1 MKIAVVGA
9 GAVGGW
15 YGGLLA
21 LQGHEVYFV
30 TRRDYEIINW
40 NGLCMRDAKGDK
52 IVKIHKAYP
61 DCASIGVC
69 DLIIVAAKSTANHT
83 LPDFI
88 KPLIGL
94 NSILLTL
101 QNGMGNCETFA
112 SVISPDR
119 IVAGLCFVC
128 INRLSPGLVE
138 NTHSGYVRMAAAYG
152 APKES
157 VKLCVKLFSDAGIDC
172 QSEQSLDAVLWKKL
186 CWNIPFNGLAI
197 AAGGITT
204 DKIMINDA
212 LRERA
217 HGLMKEVQAAAA
229 ACGVPFK
236 DEHIERQ
243 LKVTAGMG
251 AYRPSSL
258 IDYLEGREVE
268 VTGLWGEPLR
278 RGQAA
283 GVSMPQLLQLKTE
296 IELKLKARE
305 QVI

>member
-1 MKIAVVGA
+1 MKIAIVGA

-21 LQGHEVYFV
+21 QKGHEVYFV
-30 TRRDYEIINW
+30 TRRDYEIINQK
-40 NGLCMRDAKGDK
+40 GLCMRDAKGDK
-52 IVKIHKAYP
+52 MVKIQKAYP
-61 DCASIGVC
+61 DCTHIGVC
-69 DLIIVAAKSTANHT
+69 DLIIIAAKSTANST

-88 KPLIGL
+88 KPLIGPRT
-94 NSILLTL
+94 ILLTL

-112 SVISPDR
+112 SIIPIER

-128 INRLSPGLVE
+128 INRLSPGVVE
-138 NTHSGYVRMAAAYG
+138 NTHSGYVRMASAVGVPSEA
-152 APKES
+152 
-157 VKLCVKLFSDAGIDC
+157 VKQCVELFFDTGIDC
-172 QSEQSLDAVLWKKL
+172 QSEQSLDSVLWKKL

-204 DKIMINDA
+204 DKIMADDL

-217 HGLMKEVQAAAA
+217 IKLMKEVQAAAE

-236 DEHIERQ
+236 DEHIDRQ

-268 VTGLWGEPLR
+268 VAGLWGEPLR

-283 GVSMPQLLQLKTE
+283 GVSMPELSRLKTE
-296 IELKLKARE
+296 IELKLKARA
-305 QVI
+305 

>member
-1 MKIAVVGA
+1 MKIAIVGA

-21 LQGHEVYFV
+21 QKGHEVYFV
-30 TRRDYEIINW
+30 TRRDYEVINQK
-40 NGLCMRDAKGDK
+40 GLCMRDAKGDK
-52 IVKIHKAYP
+52 MVKIQKAYP
-61 DCASIGVC
+61 DCTHIGVC
-69 DLIIVAAKSTANHT
+69 DLIIIAAKSTANST

-88 KPLIGL
+88 KPLIGPRT
-94 NSILLTL
+94 ILLTL

-112 SVISPDR
+112 SIIPIER

-128 INRLSPGLVE
+128 INRLSPGVVE
-138 NTHSGYVRMAAAYG
+138 NTHSGYVRMASAIGLPSEA
-152 APKES
+152 
-157 VKLCVKLFSDAGIDC
+157 VKQCVELFFDAGIDC
-172 QSEQSLDAVLWKKL
+172 QSEQSLDSVLWKKL

-204 DKIMINDA
+204 DKIMANDL
-212 LRERA
+212 LRDRA
-217 HGLMKEVQAAAA
+217 IKLMKEVQAAAE

-236 DEHIERQ
+236 DEHIDRQ

-268 VTGLWGEPLR
+268 VVGLWGEPLR
-278 RGQAA
+278 RGIAA
-283 GVSMPQLLQLKTE
+283 GVSMPELSRLKTE
-296 IELKLKARE
+296 IELKLKARA
-305 QVI
+305 

>member
-1 MKIAVVGA
+1 MKIAIVGA

-21 LQGHEVYFV
+21 QKGHEVYFV
-30 TRRDYEIINW
+30 TRRDYEVINQK
-40 NGLCMRDAKGDK
+40 GLCMRDAKGDK
-52 IVKIHKAYP
+52 MVKIQKAYP
-61 DCASIGVC
+61 DCTHIGVC
-69 DLIIVAAKSTANHT
+69 DLIIIAAKSTANST

-88 KPLIGL
+88 KPLIGPRT
-94 NSILLTL
+94 ILLTL

-112 SVISPDR
+112 SIIPIER

-128 INRLSPGLVE
+128 INRLSPGVVE
-138 NTHSGYVRMAAAYG
+138 NTHSGYVRMASAIGLPSEA
-152 APKES
+152 
-157 VKLCVKLFSDAGIDC
+157 VKQCVELFFDAGIDC
-172 QSEQSLDAVLWKKL
+172 QSEQSLDSVLWKKL

-204 DKIMINDA
+204 DKIMANDL

-217 HGLMKEVQAAAA
+217 IKLMKEVQAAAE

-236 DEHIERQ
+236 DEHIDRQ

-258 IDYLEGREVE
+258 IDYLERREVE
-268 VTGLWGEPLR
+268 VVGLWGEPLR
-278 RGQAA
+278 RGIAA
-283 GVSMPQLLQLKTE
+283 GVSMPELSRLKTE
-296 IELKLKARE
+296 IELKLKDRA
-305 QVI
+305 

>member
-1 MKIAVVGA
+1 MKIAIVGA

-21 LQGHEVYFV
+21 QKGHEVYFV
-30 TRRDYEIINW
+30 TRRDYEVINQK
-40 NGLCMRDAKGDK
+40 GLCMRDAKGDK
-52 IVKIHKAYP
+52 MVKIQKAYP
-61 DCASIGVC
+61 DCTHIGVC
-69 DLIIVAAKSTANHT
+69 DLIIIAAKSTANST

-88 KPLIGL
+88 KPLIGPRT
-94 NSILLTL
+94 ILLTL

-112 SVISPDR
+112 SIIPIER

-128 INRLSPGLVE
+128 INRLSPGVVE
-138 NTHSGYVRMAAAYG
+138 NTHSGYVRMASAVGVPSEA
-152 APKES
+152 
-157 VKLCVKLFSDAGIDC
+157 VKQCVELFFDTGIDC
-172 QSEQSLDAVLWKKL
+172 QSEQSLDSVLWKKL

-204 DKIMINDA
+204 DKIMANDL

-217 HGLMKEVQAAAA
+217 IKLMKEVQAAAE

-236 DEHIERQ
+236 DEHIDRQ

-268 VTGLWGEPLR
+268 VVGLWGEPLR

-283 GVSMPQLLQLKTE
+283 GVSMPELSRLKTE
-296 IELKLKARE
+296 IELKLKARA
-305 QVI
+305 

>member
-1 MKIAVVGA
+1 MKIAIVGA

-15 YGGLLA
+15 YGGLLTQ
-21 LQGHEVYFV
+21 QGHEVYFV
-30 TRRDYEIINW
+30 TRRDYEIINQK
-40 NGLCMRDAKGDK
+40 GLCMRDAKGEK
-52 IVKIHKAYP
+52 IVKIKKAYP
-61 DCASIGVC
+61 DCTHIGVC
-69 DLIIVAAKSTANHT
+69 DLIIIAAKSTANHT

-88 KPLIGL
+88 KSSIGPKT
-94 NSILLTL
+94 ILLTL
-101 QNGMGNCETFA
+101 QNGMGNCETYA
-112 SVISPDR
+112 SIIPVER

-128 INRLSPGLVE
+128 INRLSPGVVE
-138 NTHSGYVRMAAAYG
+138 NTHSGYVRMASAIGLPGDA
-152 APKES
+152 
-157 VKLCVKLFSDAGIDC
+157 VKQCVKLFSDAGIDC

-204 DKIMINDA
+204 DKIMANDL

-217 HGLMKEVQAAAA
+217 IKLMKEVQAAAD

-243 LKVTAGMG
+243 LKVTIGMG

-268 VTGLWGEPLR
+268 VAGLWGEPLR

-283 GVSMPQLLQLKTE
+283 GVNMPELSQLKNE
-296 IELKLKARE
+296 IELKLKAGD
-305 QVI
+305 QLT

>member
-1 MKIAVVGA
+1 MKIAIVGA

-21 LQGHEVYFV
+21 QKGHEVYFV
-30 TRRDYEIINW
+30 TRRDYEIINQK
-40 NGLCMRDAKGDK
+40 GLCMRDAKGDK
-52 IVKIHKAYP
+52 MVKIQKAYP
-61 DCASIGVC
+61 DCTHIGVC
-69 DLIIVAAKSTANHT
+69 DLIIIAAKSTANST

-88 KPLIGL
+88 KPLIGPRT
-94 NSILLTL
+94 ILLTL

-112 SVISPDR
+112 SIIPIER

-128 INRLSPGLVE
+128 INRLSPGVVE
-138 NTHSGYVRMAAAYG
+138 NTHSGYVRMASAIGLPSEA
-152 APKES
+152 
-157 VKLCVKLFSDAGIDC
+157 VKQCVELFFDAGIDC
-172 QSEQSLDAVLWKKL
+172 QSEQSLDSVLWKKL

-204 DKIMINDA
+204 DKIMANDL
-212 LRERA
+212 LRDRA
-217 HGLMKEVQAAAA
+217 IKLMKEVQAAAE

-236 DEHIERQ
+236 DEHIDRQ

-268 VTGLWGEPLR
+268 VAGLWGEPLR
-278 RGQAA
+278 RGIAA
-283 GVSMPQLLQLKTE
+283 GVSMPELSRLKTE
-296 IELKLKARE
+296 IELKLKARA
-305 QVI
+305 